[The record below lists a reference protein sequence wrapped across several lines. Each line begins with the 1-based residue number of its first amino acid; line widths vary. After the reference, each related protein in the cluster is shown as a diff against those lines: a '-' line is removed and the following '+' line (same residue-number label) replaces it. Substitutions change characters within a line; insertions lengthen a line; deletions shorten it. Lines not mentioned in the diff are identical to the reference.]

1 MTITAIVLS
10 IVFSVITIGCFI
22 GVDVGIEINVIDDP
36 DKWWICRVI
45 TSILC
50 VIGIVL
56 IFYGFH
62 WYCNNTESGKRAM
75 KSQEINFNNNIERE
89 VKVYDINGELV
100 ESYRGRFDVS
110 YTDERIM
117 FDDEQGHRHIIY
129 FKTGMVTVNDV
140 QEVPNA
146 NNS

>member
-1 MTITAIVLS
+1 MTITAIVLAIIIS
-10 IVFSVITIGCFI
+10 IFLVILVVGADMFVETQFYKVNEWIFRVFSLAIAII
-22 GVDVGIEINVIDDP
+22 GVFVIFFTSH
-36 DKWWICRVI
+36 WW
-45 TSILC
+45 
-50 VIGIVL
+50 
-56 IFYGFH
+56 
-62 WYCNNTESGKRAM
+62 CNNTESGKRAM

>member
-1 MTITAIVLS
+1 MTIFAIILSIIASIFLVIIIIGFDLFLESNVYRINEWIFRGGSFALAIVG
-10 IVFSVITIGCFI
+10 VFVIF
-22 GVDVGIEINVIDDP
+22 
-36 DKWWICRVI
+36 
-45 TSILC
+45 
-50 VIGIVL
+50 
-56 IFYGFH
+56 FAAH

-89 VKVYDINGELV
+89 VKVYDINGEVV

-117 FDDEQGHRHIIY
+117 FDDEQGNRHIIY

-140 QEVPNA
+140 TEVQNDDTMD
-146 NNS
+146 